1 MENKKSKKFR
11 WAAIVCA
18 LVLIGL
24 TYYYF
29 FSAFSAKDEVEYV
42 YIDKD
47 DNIDSVYQKLK
58 PIATEH
64 GMAGL
69 KTLIRHSSY
78 DKNIRTGRYQIK
90 PSGMIFKVFRDIKN
104 GQQTPISLVIPSV
117 RTVEKLSAELS
128 KHLMLDSTE
137 ILNALKN

>member
-1 MENKKSKKFR
+1 MLPLQQFILHKKWKTKRVKKFR
-11 WAAIVCA
+11 WAAIACA

-64 GMAGL
+64 WYGW
-69 KTLIRHSSY
+69 S
-78 DKNIRTGRYQIK
+78 
-90 PSGMIFKVFRDIKN
+90 
-104 GQQTPISLVIPSV
+104 
-117 RTVEKLSAELS
+117 
-128 KHLMLDSTE
+128 
-137 ILNALKN
+137 

>member
-1 MENKKSKKFR
+1 MLPLQQFILHKMENKKSKKFR
-11 WAAIVCA
+11 WAAIACA

-29 FSAFSAKDEVEYV
+29 FSAFSAKDKV
-42 YIDKD
+42 
-47 DNIDSVYQKLK
+47 DSVYQKLK

-78 DKNIRTGRYQIK
+78 DKNIRT
-90 PSGMIFKVFRDIKN
+90 
-104 GQQTPISLVIPSV
+104 
-117 RTVEKLSAELS
+117 
-128 KHLMLDSTE
+128 
-137 ILNALKN
+137 